1 MPTVPKVQRSSEPI
15 ANLPQIQTPRADPD
29 AFGAGLGRALGST
42 VSAAL
47 NGASAIIATRN
58 RIRERQAAEAADAAL
73 VEYNS
78 WASGVWHGTPDP
90 VTGQL
95 TPGLAARQSAE
106 AAGVASDYTKL
117 EKEYLDNPSSPYAK
131 LDPEAQAIFRRHQ
144 PRISA
149 SYRETAARH
158 EFAQTQIA
166 RAEKAKAAY
175 AAAQSAAVRD
185 FDLDDDIW
193 EPRAGEAALRAADL
207 AVIGQVRINADG
219 EREFSSPAAQTLH
232 REAAAAELATLR
244 KARALHFADLAADA
258 AYDPEAQAAAD
269 AHTLRAQAIAQTLDD
284 QNAADVSKALKSVAA
299 IREQR
304 RRAAE
309 HAAKT
314 AQAEAAQAERD
325 RLHSVAMNHILAARD
340 GTADPDAAITSLRN
354 TTEPDLAKR
363 LITDIILQEQSAAED
378 IQDAAAKARADR
390 VIFLLKAGQ
399 TLDPDGNLVQATPP
413 ALRDAATRYFFDRTL
428 TRAQYEEVAA
438 HIQGESDAR
447 VKAFT
452 RRAFAEIIPEFPD
465 AFREDELGRA
475 SLDLS
480 KLTAKQRPSKPGI
493 KRQWFEPGAASG
505 KPRTEDITFGHI
517 NEAVN
522 TIRLALREDPAMTP
536 DIAIERFRGL
546 IRGTLAEHRD
556 KKIED
561 AIGADAAFY
570 LKMRETNAQT
580 ILRHLAPR
588 E

>member
-1 MPTVPKVQRSSEPI
+1 MPTVPQIHRSTPPLG
-15 ANLPQIQTPRADPD
+15 NLPQINTPRADPA
-29 AFGAGLGRALGST
+29 AFGAGLGRALGSGLSDSIHGVT
-42 VSAAL
+42 
-47 NGASAIIATRN
+47 AITATRS
-58 RIRERQAAEAADAAL
+58 RIRERKAAEAADAAL
-73 VEYNS
+73 VEFNS
-78 WASGVWHGTPDP
+78 WASGAWHGTPDP

-95 TPGLAARQSAE
+95 TPGLAARHSAE
-106 AAGVASDYTKL
+106 AAGVSNDFSKL
-117 EKEYLDNPSSPYAK
+117 ESDWLNNPESPYAK

-149 SYRETAARH
+149 GYRETAARH
-158 EFAQTQIA
+158 ELYQTQIH
-166 RAEKAKAAY
+166 RAEKAKAA
-175 AAAQSAAVRD
+175 AAATASAAVRD
-185 FDLDDDIW
+185 FDLEDDIW
-193 EPRAGEAALRAADL
+193 NPRAGEAALRAADI

-232 REAAAAELATLR
+232 REAAAAKLATLR
-244 KARALHFADLAADA
+244 KSRALHFADLAADA
-258 AYDPEAQAAAD
+258 ASDPEAQSAAD
-269 AHTLRAQAIAQTLDD
+269 IHAARAQAIAQTLDD

-363 LITDIILQEQSAAED
+363 LITDIILQEQSAAEAL
-378 IQDAAAKARADR
+378 QDTAARDRADR
-390 VIFLLKAGQ
+390 VIFMLEAGQ

-413 ALRDAATRYFFDRTL
+413 ALRDAATRYFFDHTL
-428 TRAQYEEVAA
+428 TRDQYEKVAA

-452 RRAFAEIIPEFPD
+452 RRAFEEISPELQD
-465 AFREDELGRA
+465 AFREDELGHT

-480 KLTAKQRPSKPGI
+480 KLPDKKRPSKPGI
-493 KRQWFEPGAASG
+493 KREWFEPGAESG
-505 KPRTEDITFGHI
+505 KPRTEEITFGHI

-522 TIRLALREDPAMTP
+522 TLRLALREDPAMTP
-536 DIAIERFRGL
+536 DLAIERFRGL
-546 IRGTLAEHRD
+546 IRGTLANHRD

-570 LKMRETNAQT
+570 LKMRETNAKN

-588 E
+588 D